1 MGWLRRVALLLL
13 GRFGPRLRHPH
24 LFLIAGVLF
33 ALDLVV
39 PDGIPFL
46 DELLL
51 GLATLFFASWRKRPR
66 IQATPASGDVRP
78 R

>member
-1 MGWLRRVALLLL
+1 MGWLRRLALLLL
-13 GRFGPRLRHPH
+13 GRYGSRLRHPH

-33 ALDLVV
+33 ALDFVV

-51 GLATLFFASWRKRPR
+51 GLATLFFASWRKRPEIDGADDGPGLKR
-66 IQATPASGDVRP
+66 
-78 R
+78 